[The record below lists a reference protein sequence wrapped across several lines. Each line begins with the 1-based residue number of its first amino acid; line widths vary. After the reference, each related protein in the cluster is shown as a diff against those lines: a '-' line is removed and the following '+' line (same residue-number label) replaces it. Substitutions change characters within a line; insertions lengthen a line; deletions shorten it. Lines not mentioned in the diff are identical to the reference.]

1 MAVPKKDPPC
11 PRAAPLLQ
19 ITNNRVQW
27 RPTMAA
33 CALLGS
39 PNTTARFFSRLGQER
54 EERERLGW
62 VLCEGAFGY
71 KKLACHNCSRCNGIC
86 PCQSKPDIFSC
97 IHSCHRRCFMYV
109 EIQFFWDSVG
119 SFPYMNVPVPTFSVF
134 SVKAS
139 GFVQT
144 QSLTNW
150 YRNMHCT
157 LTCVQY
163 CT

>member
-1 MAVPKKDPPC
+1 
-11 PRAAPLLQ
+11 
-19 ITNNRVQW
+19 
-27 RPTMAA
+27 
-33 CALLGS
+33 
-39 PNTTARFFSRLGQER
+39 
-54 EERERLGW
+54 
-62 VLCEGAFGY
+62 
-71 KKLACHNCSRCNGIC
+71 
-86 PCQSKPDIFSC
+86 
-97 IHSCHRRCFMYV
+97 MYV

-157 LTCVQY
+157 LTCGPVLY
-163 CT
+163 VMGLYTKYGVPLYIYTYICFCS